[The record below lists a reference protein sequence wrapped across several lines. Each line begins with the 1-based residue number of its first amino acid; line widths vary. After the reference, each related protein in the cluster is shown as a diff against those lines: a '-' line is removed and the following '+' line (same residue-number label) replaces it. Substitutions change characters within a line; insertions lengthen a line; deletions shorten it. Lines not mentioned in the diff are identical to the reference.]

1 MQNPENITENAKKIV
16 LDLLPVN
23 SGQIYE
29 KESEAFIRRKETL
42 CFIYV
47 NDVFNCLLIWKK
59 RKFFETSNPVLF
71 WSFFFLF
78 S

>member
-16 LDLLPVN
+16 LDLLPVK

-29 KESEAFIRRKETL
+29 KEYEAFIRRKETL

-47 NDVFNCLLIWKK
+47 NDPDKLSWQLFGLSSKRLILG
-59 RKFFETSNPVLF
+59 TQMSP
-71 WSFFFLF
+71 
-78 S
+78 